1 MTGEGNPIN
10 DRAAQQSAQP
20 EISQQQLQDA
30 FMNHVAEP
38 PKQRS
43 KLVLIGSGTLLA
55 VLATAILIQVM
66 KTENTNFPRN
76 AAAETSGRA
85 RISKEDAQ
93 NPTLARIQRD
103 SQYIVIR
110 YQEVARECV
119 ARIGEDV
126 LDNIVN
132 RTIIK
137 LACEENGVVV
147 TEAEVDQE
155 IIKITEE
162 FNIAVDEWYKMLQTE
177 RNLTPVQYRN
187 DVIWPMLALRKLA
200 GEQVTVSERDIE
212 KAFLRNY
219 GKRVRARMI
228 MLGNLRH
235 ANDVWKKVEQAP
247 EDFEL
252 LARKHSIEPNSR
264 SLDGAIP
271 PIPMY
276 SGSPEIEKAAFKL
289 KPGHISG
296 IVHIGMN
303 RYVILKCEGYTEPVA
318 VNKDQVRAVL
328 HQEIMK
334 EKVQDSASRVF
345 DKVKKE
351 TRVDNY
357 LTNTVTGKI
366 EQASG
371 KGRSN
376 KITPA
381 GGTTTRTNQFAPRS
395 TSKQFAPRPT
405 SR

>member
-10 DRAAQQSAQP
+10 DLAAQQSAQS
-20 EISQQQLQDA
+20 EISQQELQDA

-43 KLVLIGSGTLLA
+43 KLVLVGSGTLLA

-76 AAAETSGRA
+76 AAADTSGRA

-93 NPTLARIQRD
+93 NPTLARIQRG

-110 YQEVARECV
+110 YHEVARECV

-137 LACEENGVVV
+137 LACEEYGVVV

-155 IIKITEE
+155 VIKITEE
-162 FNIAVDEWYKMLQTE
+162 FNIAVDEWYKMLQSE
-177 RNLTPVQYRN
+177 RNLSPVQYRK
-187 DVIWPMLALRKLA
+187 DVIWPILALRKLA
-200 GEQVTVSERDIE
+200 GEELNVSEQDIE
-212 KAFLRNY
+212 KAFKRNY
-219 GKRVRARMI
+219 GRRVRARMI

-235 ANDVWKKVEQAP
+235 ANEVWKKVEQTP
-247 EDFEL
+247 QDFEL
-252 LARKHSIEPNSR
+252 LARKHSVEPNSR

-289 KPGHISG
+289 KPGQISG

-318 VNKDQVRAVL
+318 VNKEQVRAVL

-334 EKVQDSASRVF
+334 EKVQESASRVF
-345 DKVKKE
+345 DRVKKA

-371 KGRSN
+371 KGSPGRV
-376 KITPA
+376 TPA
-381 GGTTTRTNQFAPRS
+381 GGA
-395 TSKQFAPRPT
+395 T
-405 SR
+405 SRPSNSFARRSSTRQKR